1 MNFRKSILENVIIPN
16 HNFMNIIQQDELKF
30 RNQVNGKKTTKEAI
44 FQTISIGK
52 KMEKTFQFKM
62 MYLFYSI

>member
-1 MNFRKSILENVIIPN
+1 
-16 HNFMNIIQQDELKF
+16 MNIIQQDELKF